1 MRYRR
6 VALASGELPRGDA
19 RCFLDSTTP
28 WTSVERNSGRPVWIL
43 TDWSI
48 STWETLM
55 RQWTTYTPDGFRLV
69 VTREHDR
76 WSVVCGKGDRVQHE
90 LLDVALIEAIR
101 KEADFAGHSMRRE
114 YASWTRGLAD
124 RLQRSNRESHRCAP

>member
-1 MRYRR
+1 
-6 VALASGELPRGDA
+6 
-19 RCFLDSTTP
+19 
-28 WTSVERNSGRPVWIL
+28 
-43 TDWSI
+43 
-48 STWETLM
+48 M

-90 LLDVALIEAIR
+90 LLDVALIDAIR

-124 RLQRSNRESHRCAP
+124 RLQRSDPESHRCAP